1 MKSTQNFGMK
11 YPRQRR
17 GPETARKTRS
27 IVARGREGE
36 RQRESER
43 DVLCFIKSALGSLRA
58 RWVVFYGLG
67 FRL

>member
-17 GPETARKTRS
+17 GPETARKSRS
-27 IVARGREGE
+27 VVARGREGE

-43 DVLCFIKSALGSLRA
+43 DVLCFIKSALG
-58 RWVVFYGLG
+58 
-67 FRL
+67 